1 MNQLLQETKQTPSGN
16 SPNPNRQNNMR
27 FYFYPNCSEPVS
39 CSPLRTCIWNENYE
53 LEEVSYQIL
62 EDVLG
67 RRDPIN
73 DSSAKSFKH
82 EFENLNPELRQLQVR
97 GQNELLFATT

>member
-1 MNQLLQETKQTPSGN
+1 MVRNTALEKGIELADIN
-16 SPNPNRQNNMR
+16 NR
-27 FYFYPNCSEPVS
+27 
-39 CSPLRTCIWNENYE
+39 NENYE

-82 EFENLNPELRQLQVR
+82 EFENLNPELRRLQVR